1 MNPKKLLARGFVR
14 FSSGWY
20 VKLYKKGD
28 TQHGVAVLMTEHGP
42 SILQA
47 AESISQQEPIV
58 IAGALEELA
67 EVGASLE
74 DEYEEVEDIELEAD
88 DLFDE
93 SMRELEEEDEDDW
106 EDDWEDLEEDEEEAE
121 DDWELLDDPLEYSAG
136 VGARGRGRKRRK
148 ARRTKRKGRRTKRRA
163 KVQKRR
169 DTSGFRK
176 KVQKAAGR
184 LARGKVMKKLRA
196 AKVKILQSPLADA
209 ATTMAAKALQAY
221 GVPPQVTKMALNTA
235 REAGIDRAKAGG
247 YAGMIQRAT
256 KQGAKRGT
264 LAREALRRQLES
276 TAKGVAKTFGGGGM
290 SDAVQSFIDSSGGR
304 KRLRALKSAN
314 RERAVLRAALR
325 T

>member
-1 MNPKKLLARGFVR
+1 MTMQAKKLLARGFVR
-14 FSSGWY
+14 FGPGWY

-28 TQHGVAVLMTEHGP
+28 TQHGIAVLMTDHGP
-42 SILQA
+42 TLLQA
-47 AESISQQEPIV
+47 AESVSQQAPVV
-58 IAGALEELA
+58 IAGAFEELA

-74 DEYEEVEDIELEAD
+74 DEYEEFEDIELGPA
-88 DLFDE
+88 DLFEE
-93 SMRELEEEDEDDW
+93 SLLELEEEDEDDW
-106 EDDWEDLEEDEEEAE
+106 EDLDEDEAE
-121 DDWELLDDPLEYSAG
+121 DESDLLDDPLEYSAG

-148 ARRTKRKGRRTKRRA
+148 ARRARRKGRRTKRRA

-169 DTSGFRK
+169 DASGFRK

-209 ATTMAAKALQAY
+209 ATSMAARALQAY

-235 REAGIDRAKAGG
+235 REAGIDRGKAGG

-256 KQGAKRGT
+256 KPGAKRGT

-276 TAKGVAKTFGGGGM
+276 TAKGAAKTFGGGGM

-314 RERAVLRAALR
+314 RERAVLRAAMR
-325 T
+325 S